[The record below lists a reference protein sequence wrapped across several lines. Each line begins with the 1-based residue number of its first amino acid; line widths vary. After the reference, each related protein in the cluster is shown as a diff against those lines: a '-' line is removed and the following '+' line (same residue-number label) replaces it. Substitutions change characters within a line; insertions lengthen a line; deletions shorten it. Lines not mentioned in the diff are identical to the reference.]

1 MRKEWAIGGVLGCL
15 VLGVV
20 LLPAF
25 AGDSLY
31 GKVTEVKAADLVV
44 LDYGAG
50 QYDVR
55 IVGLDAPRAEPLA
68 SQSRD
73 FVAKL
78 VLGKNVRMRFEQRA
92 DNGEMVSRLFT
103 DDPVLGI
110 QEVGVELL
118 KAGLARSQVGYEDKY
133 GELLAAENEARLARR
148 GLWSSTQPK

>member
-1 MRKEWAIGGVLGCL
+1 MRKEWAIGGFLGCL
-15 VLGVV
+15 VLGAV
-20 LLPAF
+20 LFPAF

-31 GKVTEVKAADLVV
+31 GKVTEVKSADLVV

-50 QYDVR
+50 QYGIR
-55 IVGLDAPRAEPLA
+55 IVGLDAPTAEPFA
-68 SQSRD
+68 SQARD

-78 VLGKNVRMRFEQRA
+78 VLGKNARMRLEQRA

-103 DDPVLGI
+103 DDPFLGV
-110 QEVGVELL
+110 QEVGVELV

-133 GELLAAENEARLARR
+133 GELLAAENEARLAGR